1 VIQKHYDEL
10 AVAEGEDDPQKAAEA
25 EAMAG
30 KMIELLTSIENDRLK
45 YTEKRDSL
53 KRTKQRCVRCFRYA
67 VLTAGCRCC
76 VHEPV
81 FGAALCAVCLKQRGC
96 SWWLRVAA
104 VGGSVR
110 F

>member
-53 KRTKQRCVRCFRYA
+53 KRTKQRCVR
-67 VLTAGCRCC
+67 
-76 VHEPV
+76 V
-81 FGAALCAVCLKQRGC
+81 FFVMLY
-96 SWWLRVAA
+96 
-104 VGGSVR
+104 
-110 F
+110 